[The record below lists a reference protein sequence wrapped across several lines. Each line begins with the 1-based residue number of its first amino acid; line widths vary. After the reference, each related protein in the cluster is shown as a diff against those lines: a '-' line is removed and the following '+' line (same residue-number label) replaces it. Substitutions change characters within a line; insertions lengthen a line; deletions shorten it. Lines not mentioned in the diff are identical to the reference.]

1 MTMSMTAFA
10 RSASEN
16 QIASVQFFV
25 EIRSLNQRFLEI
37 NCKLPST
44 FLFLENDIRQLVQS
58 YIYRGKIEVSLI
70 VRNVNGSF
78 NSLNTEAL
86 HDWLLVFANSGVM
99 ETLGKPDWNTMV
111 NLPGVMG
118 DTRLEKEVLSEAI
131 LGEVRKVMGSLL
143 DMRQREGEK
152 ISLVLQEQLK
162 SISELL
168 ANIELQLPEIER
180 RLVNNLESK
189 IEALKVEVDRARFEQ
204 EVVYLLSKS
213 DIREELDR
221 LAFHIKETLQTL
233 KQKGSIGRR
242 LDFLMQEFNREANTL
257 GAKAA
262 DNRLSKAAVDLKVLI
277 EQMREQIQNVE

>member
-1 MTMSMTAFA
+1 MSMTAFA
-10 RSASEN
+10 RSSSEN

-37 NCKLPST
+37 NCKIPNT
-44 FLFLENDIRQLVQS
+44 FMFLENDIRQLVQN
-58 YIYRGKIEVSLI
+58 YLHRGKVEVSLI

-78 NSLNTEAL
+78 ASLNVETL
-86 HDWLLVFANSGVM
+86 HDWLLAFANSGVM

-118 DTRLEKEVLSEAI
+118 DARLEKEVLAEAI
-131 LGEVRKVMGSLL
+131 LAEVKTVLENL
-143 DMRQREGEK
+143 IEMRRREGEK
-152 ISLVLQEQLK
+152 IASVLEGQLK
-162 SISELL
+162 NITELL
-168 ANIELQLPEIER
+168 AKIEIQLPEIEQK
-180 RLVNNLESK
+180 LVNNLENK
-189 IEALKVEVDRARFEQ
+189 IEALKVEVDRGRFEQ
-204 EVVYLLSKS
+204 EIVYLLSKT

-262 DNRLSKAAVDLKVLI
+262 DNTLSRAAVDLKVII

>member
-58 YIYRGKIEVSLI
+58 YIYRGKIEISLI